1 MNGSARTFVHVF
13 ATFGAGGPQIR
24 AVQLMAHLGP
34 SVRHVVMAMDGR
46 TEARAQVPAGLE
58 VELVAPPP
66 RAGLRATVAAQRR
79 FLAARRPDLVLTY
92 NWGAIESVLAA
103 RAERLPLVHHED
115 GFLPDEAVRRLRR
128 RNWLRWWAL
137 RSVPVIVPSQVL
149 AGIARREWH
158 LRPDLV
164 HHFVNGVDL
173 VRFRPTTPVA
183 RAPRVGTVGGLRP
196 EKDQATLL
204 RALQPL
210 PGVGAVV
217 VGGGALQA
225 DLVALAAELG
235 IADRVEF
242 TGPVT
247 DTAPQ
252 YAAFD
257 VFVLSSRTEQMPL
270 VLLEAMAC
278 GLPVVATDV
287 GDVRAILPECAQALV
302 VPKED
307 PAALG
312 AALRTVL
319 GDPGLRQRL
328 GFENRRVAE
337 QHYAAARCLARFTDV
352 YRSAAQE
359 PMA

>member
-1 MNGSARTFVHVF
+1 MNGGARTFVHVF

-46 TEARAQVPAGLE
+46 TEARAQVPAGLD

-66 RAGLRATVAAQRR
+66 RGGHRATVAALRT
-79 FLAARRPDLVLTY
+79 FLLARRPDLVLTY
-92 NWGAIESVLAA
+92 NWGAIEAVRAA
-103 RAERLPLVHHED
+103 RQARLPLVHHED
-115 GFLPDEAVRRLRR
+115 GFLPDEAVRRLLR
-128 RNWLRWWAL
+128 RNWMRWWAL
-137 RSVPVIVPSQVL
+137 RGVPVIVPSAVL

-158 LRPDLV
+158 LRQDLV

-173 VRFRPTTPVA
+173 QRFRPTPPVV

-210 PGVGAVV
+210 AGVGGVV
-217 VGGGALQA
+217 VGGGALQGE
-225 DLVALAAELG
+225 LVALAAELG

-287 GDVRAILPECAQALV
+287 GDVRAILPPCAQPFV
-302 VPKED
+302 VPKEA
-307 PAALG
+307 PAALS
-312 AALRTVL
+312 AALRAVL
-319 GDPGLRQRL
+319 GDAALRQRL
-328 GFENRRVAE
+328 GAENRRQVE
-337 QHYAAARCLARFTDV
+337 QHYAAARCLGRFADV
-352 YRSAAQE
+352 YRAA
-359 PMA
+359 AR